1 MTRTERS
8 FLITIYGDP
17 NGHIQHVDPTEVKR
31 ALTQSNAT
39 VVIPTQD
46 VDVVEV
52 KGNISVQSSG
62 QPTPQRK
69 RNPKVNAST
78 GMDLE
83 LALEIASREP
93 MSAGQRRHRDG
104 LIVAALSAGV
114 TPATIARHTGLSVQ
128 SIHLI
133 RRNAT

>member
-8 FLITIYGDP
+8 FIITIYGDP
-17 NGHIQHVDPTEVKR
+17 NGHIQNIDPTEVKR
-31 ALTQSNAT
+31 ALTQSGST

-62 QPTPQRK
+62 QVKPKPK
-69 RNPKVNAST
+69 RKVNAEN
-78 GMDLE
+78 GLDLHVA
-83 LALEIASREP
+83 LAIASAEP

-104 LIVAALSAGV
+104 LIVASLDAGV
-114 TPATIARHTGLSVQ
+114 TADIIARHTGLSVQ